1 MNCSGI
7 DVATGRFVEVE
18 FGETITAVRE
28 LSDPSTTELWLA
40 PGFVDIQ
47 VNGFAGV
54 DFNNPE
60 ASLDDI
66 ARALETVVRTGVTR
80 CLPTVIT
87 GAPNDMLQSL
97 RNLTLARAE
106 APLGNA
112 VAGFH

>member
-7 DVATGRFVEVE
+7 DVATGRFIEVE

-28 LSDPSTTELWLA
+28 LSEPSTTELWLA

-54 DFNNPE
+54 YFNNPL
-60 ASLDDI
+60 ASFDDI
-66 ARALETVVRTGVTR
+66 ARALETIVRTGVTR

-87 GAPNDMLQSL
+87 GAPEDMLQSL
-97 RNLTLARAE
+97 RNLSAARAQV
-106 APLGNA
+106 PR
-112 VAGFH
+112 